1 MTFLIWKLVASAL
14 LIITV
19 LEKPE
24 YIFSSLQN
32 RQYAKDLIV
41 CAVKNGEK
49 MRNPYQFLKI
59 TL

>member
-19 LEKPE
+19 LEKLE

-32 RQYAKDLIV
+32 PQYAKDLIV
-41 CAVKNGEK
+41 RAVKNGEK
-49 MRNPYQFLKI
+49 MRNPY
-59 TL
+59 